1 MNDNYSERLLKLEG
15 ELSAYSNTPEKSGV
29 GYVRGYYRC
38 LREIV
43 DLFEDAS
50 TEGRKTSQAD
60 ADFGRK
66 LRELAEMA
74 FERLGGYSYPCIAS
88 LKEYEHHLYGPFL
101 GVSDE
106 GSAAAAVREAA
117 VHSPKA
123 RCFRNPAPLI
133 TGVAVDAERLGA
145 MGETAA
151 GPDEYKKIRLDTAGR
166 ILATTNIG
174 GGVNLRYYKRSP
186 VIKLPGNL
194 SVSEAAMLSDKIK
207 NALLPFVFTPD
218 NRPRPVT
225 VFLSLGRGVVGPK
238 SLAALKAV
246 VMPFQNEEFCDP
258 EYHKIGLHI
267 RVSGG
272 RKGVERLLCAI
283 DAARLLNIEE
293 VTAEGACLSKA
304 EELSL
309 LPGLMDYFKEE
320 QVEKILKY
328 AGERKVKVAPHHRV
342 DLESIARS
350 IAVSLGCV
358 RNMGFDLAKYGLL
371 PLTAEE
377 CAKVAG
383 MVEGW
388 FPMWTA
394 APVLYVDYPVYSSDK
409 LFRKD
414 SIAEGIR
421 RWLDGMQECRP
432 PVVLIDT
439 FNKSKGYQIV
449 KRDDSDRKGLLSP
462 EDVLCIDKLGKEMG
476 IRILWAGGITLPQV
490 YTFGKLKVFGIYVT
504 SAVSKSIPVTE
515 EYSNDPVLDEQKEPA
530 YPGVY
535 LAKLLLEAGFLAAQL
550 QDYGSSDLADAIE
563 KEAERLLKYLDG
575 KNLWKAYEFARAKLD
590 ALVLS
595 GWEKHFSHEEIR
607 QE

>member
-1 MNDNYSERLLKLEG
+1 MNDSYSERLLKLEC
-15 ELSAYSNTPEKSGV
+15 ELSSYCNTTEKSGV
-29 GYVRGYYRC
+29 EYVRGYYRC

-43 DLFEDAS
+43 HLFEDAS
-50 TEGRKTSQAD
+50 SEGRKTNQMD
-60 ADFGRK
+60 EDFGRK
-66 LRELAEMA
+66 LRELAETA

-88 LKEYEHHLYGPFL
+88 LKDYEHHLYGPFL

-117 VHSPKA
+117 VNSPKA
-123 RCFRNPAPLI
+123 RCFRSPAPLV

-166 ILATTNIG
+166 ILATANIG
-174 GGVNLRYYKRSP
+174 GSVNLRYYKRSP
-186 VIKLPGNL
+186 VIKIPGNL
-194 SVSEAAMLSDKIK
+194 AVSEAAELSDKIK
-207 NALLPFVFTPD
+207 NVLLPFVFTPD
-218 NRPRPVT
+218 NKPRPVT
-225 VFLSLGRGVVGPK
+225 VFLSLGRGAVGPE

-267 RVSGG
+267 RVSRGK
-272 RKGVERLLCAI
+272 RGVERLLYAI

-293 VTAEGACLSKA
+293 VTAEGACLSKV
-304 EELSL
+304 EEMSL
-309 LPGLMDYFKEE
+309 LPGLINYFNEE

-328 AGERKVKVAPHHRV
+328 AGDRKVKVAPHPRI

-350 IAVSLGCV
+350 IAISLGCV

-377 CAKVAG
+377 CGKVAG
-383 MVEGW
+383 MIEGW

-394 APVLYVDYPVYSSDK
+394 APVLYVDYPVYSDEK
-409 LFRKD
+409 IFRKD

-421 RWLDGMQECRP
+421 LWLERMSECRP
-432 PVVLIDT
+432 PLVLIDT
-439 FNKSKGYQIV
+439 FNKSKGYRIL
-449 KRDDSDRKGLLSP
+449 KRNDGDRKGLLSLD
-462 EDVLCIDKLGKEMG
+462 DVLCIDKLGKEMG
-476 IRILWAGGITLPQV
+476 IRILWAGGISLSQV
-490 YTFGKLKVFGIYVT
+490 YTFGKLEVFGIYVT

-515 EYSNDPVLDEQKEPA
+515 EYSSDPVLDEQKEPA

-535 LAKLLLEAGFLAAQL
+535 LAKLLLEAGFLAAKL
-550 QDYGSSDLADAIE
+550 LDYGISDLAGAIE
-563 KEAERLLKYLDG
+563 TEAERLLKYLDG
-575 KNLWKAYEFARAKLD
+575 KNLWEAYEYARVKLD
-590 ALVLS
+590 ALILS
-595 GWEKHFSHEEIR
+595 GWEKHFSR
-607 QE
+607 QGIPV